1 MRKLMPPA
9 DAMFLIPET
18 ADQYMHVGS
27 LQVFELPEGADR
39 KWVREL
45 YERQIASEQIGS
57 LFRRR
62 PYRSLATL
70 GAWTWEVDADIDLE
84 HHVRHD
90 ALPDPGRVR
99 ELLALTSYLHSTP
112 LDRHRPLWE
121 AHVIEGLEGNRFA
134 VYTKL
139 HHSLMDG
146 VSAMKLL
153 ERTLS
158 SDPDER
164 DMPPPWAPR
173 SPSRRRQS
181 RDGGGSPMGSAGK
194 ALRGVLDM
202 VGTVPRLVNLT
213 TKVLTD
219 QAAGLPSPAPQTM
232 FNVGITGSRRYAA
245 QSWPLDRVKQIAKKS
260 GGTINDVILAMSSS
274 ALRAYLKDLGELPDA
289 PLVAMT
295 PVSLRTEDQDRRAG
309 SDDGGGNSVGVIL
322 CSLATH
328 LSDPVERLEAIHDS
342 MQWGKDAL
350 SGLSQTQMI
359 ALSAVALTPLAL
371 GVLPVTRYFSRPPF
385 NVVISN
391 VPGPSGPL
399 YYDGAYLQGMYP
411 LSIPTHGQ
419 ALNVTVTSYNG
430 NLAFGLTGDRRRVPH
445 LQRLL
450 GHLDRGLR
458 ELYDAV
464 VG

>member
-1 MRKLMPPA
+1 MRKLMPLA
-9 DAMFLIPET
+9 DAMFLVPET

-39 KWVREL
+39 KWVRQL
-45 YERQIASEQIGS
+45 YEHQIASEQMGS

-62 PYRSLATL
+62 PYRGPSTL
-70 GAWTWEVDADIDLE
+70 GMWTWEIDADVDLE

-99 ELLALTSYLHSTP
+99 ELLALTSYLHGTP

-121 AHVIEGLEGNRFA
+121 AHLIEGLEGNRFA

-153 ERTLS
+153 ERSLS
-158 SDPDER
+158 TDPDER

-173 SPSRRRQS
+173 RRPPRKPGGASPAAPRQ
-181 RDGGGSPMGSAGK
+181 
-194 ALRGVLDM
+194 ALRAALDV
-202 VGTVPRLVNLT
+202 VGTIPRLVSLT
-213 TKVLTD
+213 GKVLTD
-219 QAAGLPSPAPQTM
+219 QAAGLPSPAPNTI
-232 FNVGITGSRRYAA
+232 FNAGITGSRRYAA
-245 QSWPLDRVKQIAKKS
+245 QSWPLQQVKSIAKAS
-260 GGTINDVILAMSSS
+260 GGTVNDVVLAMSSA
-274 ALRAYLKDLGELPDA
+274 ALRAYLRELGELPDA

-295 PVSLRTEDQDRRAG
+295 PVSLRTQEAEG
-309 SDDGGGNSVGVIL
+309 DDTGNSVGVIL
-322 CSLATH
+322 CNLATN
-328 LSDPVERLEAIHDS
+328 LTDPVERLEAIHAS
-342 MQWGKDAL
+342 MQWGKEAL
-350 SGLSQTQMI
+350 SDLSPTQVI

-371 GVLPVTRYFSRPPF
+371 GTLPLTRHLSRPPF
-385 NVVISN
+385 NIVISN
-391 VPGPSGPL
+391 VPGPPHPL
-399 YYDGAYLQGMYP
+399 YYDGAYLQGAYP

-419 ALNVTVTSYNG
+419 ALNITVTSYNG
-430 NLAFGLTGDRRRVPH
+430 KLHFGLTGCRRTVPH
-445 LQRLL
+445 LQRIL

-458 ELYDAV
+458 DLHDAV